1 MKEYNDA
8 VERGIIEAE
17 YEDAADDL
25 EGDDGTVGEAMR

>member
-17 YEDAADDL
+17 YEDAPDDL
-25 EGDDGTVGEAMR
+25 EENDGTVDEVTR